1 MRFPTVGRKGP
12 PSVWVS
18 ALLLVLSP
26 FGAVAACFELS
37 EGEILRGLFVGCLVA
52 TSATFSTL
60 NVMRWWK
67 NRDAKHV
74 A

>member
-1 MRFPTVGRKGP
+1 MRLPTVGRKGP
-12 PSVWVS
+12 PTVWVS
-18 ALLLVLSP
+18 ALLLILSP

-37 EGEILRGLFVGCLVA
+37 EGAILRGVIVGCLVA

-67 NRDAKHV
+67 NKHKNHI